1 MGAFIYSR
9 VLLAMQIMEIR
20 RQIICMA
27 ILASDWSVRV
37 VRVVRHE
44 LNYLPR
50 DEKQ

>member
-37 VRVVRHE
+37 VRHE